1 MTHVQT
7 LDQDALIDVEAE
19 ILRYLWYEGKAT
31 PTALFEALGPERDL
45 PLPLLHEGIED
56 LAARGLIFEFIM
68 APQAGEE
75 SIYCLTRRAHRRIQE
90 ALRGYHRYRLRAFW
104 DALRY
109 EQKLL
114 HTVFQLDS

>member
-1 MTHVQT
+1 MTDIQT
-7 LDQDALIDVEAE
+7 QPDALLDVEAE
-19 ILRYLWYEGKAT
+19 ILRHLWYEGKAT
-31 PTALFEALGPERDL
+31 PTALSEALGPERDL
-45 PLPLLHEGIED
+45 SLLHEGIED

-90 ALRGYHRYRLRAFW
+90 ALRGYNRYRLRGFW

-114 HTVFQLDS
+114 RTVFQLDS

>member
-1 MTHVQT
+1 MTSVQT
-7 LDQDALIDVEAE
+7 LDRDALLDVEAE

-31 PTALFEALGPERDL
+31 PTALLEALGPERDL
-45 PLPLLHEGIED
+45 PLLREGIED
-56 LAARGLIFEFIM
+56 LEERGLIFEFII

-90 ALRGYHRYRLRAFW
+90 ALRGYTRYRLRGLW
-104 DALRY
+104 DARRY

-114 HTVFQLDS
+114 RTVFQPDS